1 MDEERT
7 KSDICSAFTRCVC
20 SAQAGDVTD
29 KDQIKQEGPLFN
41 SSLSSS
47 GASGGDAAAVAR
59 LPQLP
64 LVSASLKF

>member
-1 MDEERT
+1 M
-7 KSDICSAFTRCVC
+7 C
-20 SAQAGDVTD
+20 AQAGDVTD

-47 GASGGDAAAVAR
+47 GASGGGDADAAVAR